1 MYAIIVTGGKQYK
14 VEEGASI
21 YVEKLDAKE
30 GVGQNGARLP
40 LQNTEGGSGR
50 MPQLPV

>member
-30 GVGQNGARLP
+30 GDKDRKSTRL
-40 LQNTEGGSGR
+40 NSSH
-50 MPQLPV
+50 